1 MEDGSD
7 LQNGTQQGILN
18 KSTLTSTVLANFG
31 NNFKADYEKESINE
45 GFPILNWQ
53 PTKSAEP
60 NK

>member
-1 MEDGSD
+1 M
-7 LQNGTQQGILN
+7 QNGTQQGILN